1 LWEFYDI
8 QKAVDLA
15 SYGHVTTPANP
26 TPPAQGIRHM
36 NPHAFELVLNTVAL
50 SSMVV
55 LVGPKI
61 LFHISLRRINK
72 STVGHLGATAYKPK
86 TMVSPQSFDR
96 AVKSV
101 KKALAKKK
109 RAFGWIVREHQ
120 ARRAKT
126 QAIQIE
132 GYLPAA
138 RIAEL
143 NQSTDTKF
151 GPAVDIKIRVDIY
164 ERAEG
169 TEIVWKYLPNNA
181 TEAHKRQELLDP
193 RFNSLLWET
202 NSELL
207 SELNPKLVQV

>member
-1 LWEFYDI
+1 
-8 QKAVDLA
+8 
-15 SYGHVTTPANP
+15 
-26 TPPAQGIRHM
+26 M
-36 NPHAFELVLNTVAL
+36 
-50 SSMVV
+50 
-55 LVGPKI
+55 GPKI
-61 LFHISLRRINK
+61 LFQISLRRLNK

-86 TMVSPQSFDR
+86 HMVSRQPLAL

-120 ARRAKT
+120 ARNAKRK
-126 QAIQIE
+126 AVHIE
-132 GYLPAA
+132 GYVPAA
-138 RIAEL
+138 HLAEL
-143 NQSTDTKF
+143 SQSADKTY

-181 TEAHKRQELLDP
+181 TDWQKRHEVLDP
-193 RFNSLLWET
+193 RFNSLLWHT

-207 SELNPKLVQV
+207 SALNPKLVQV